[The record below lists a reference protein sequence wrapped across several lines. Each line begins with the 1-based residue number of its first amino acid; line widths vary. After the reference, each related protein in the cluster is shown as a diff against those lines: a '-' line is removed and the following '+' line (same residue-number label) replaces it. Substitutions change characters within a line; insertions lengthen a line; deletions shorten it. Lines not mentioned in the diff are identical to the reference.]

1 MKLCGTCKIKK
12 NEFEFGARKASKDG
26 LAAKC
31 KECQKEYDKQR
42 LKDPKRMKM
51 RRDYQ
56 KTEAGK
62 IAHNRATKKWS
73 EANTVKRAA
82 HILIGNAVRDGRI
95 TKKPCEKCG
104 ITSPVHAHHDDY
116 AKPMEVRWLCDTD
129 HNEWHRENGEGLN
142 AR

>member
-12 NEFEFGARKASKDG
+12 NEFEFGVRKASKDG

-31 KECQKEYDKQR
+31 KECQKKYDNQR
-42 LKDPKRMKM
+42 LNDPKRMKM

-73 EANTVKRAA
+73 ESNTVKRAA

-95 TKKPCEKCG
+95 IKQPCEECG
-104 ITSPVHAHHDDY
+104 ITFPVHAHHDDY
-116 AKPMEVRWLCDTD
+116 AKPMEVRWLCDMH
-129 HNEWHRENGEGLN
+129 HNKWHRENGEGLN
-142 AR
+142 AD